1 MKITGLLTD
10 DAVLAEL
17 GARIA
22 GRRIELQ
29 LTQAAVAEQAGI
41 AKRTLERMEAGL
53 TSQLATL
60 VRVLRVLDAASG
72 LDSVIPE
79 SGPRPMD
86 LLKRKSKATRVAMMV
101 CRPSSG
107 EKAMKTPTEN
117 ASAVRSGGS
126 SMASRRRNVA
136 RNINGC
142 RGIRAGCQLFSDT

>member
-29 LTQAAVAEQAGI
+29 LTQAALAEQAGI

-60 VRVLRVLDAASG
+60 VRVLRVLDAAAG
-72 LDSVIPE
+72 LDGLIPE
-79 SGPRPMD
+79 SGPGPMD
-86 LLKRKSKATRVAMMV
+86 LLKRKGKVRQRAAGRRA
-101 CRPSSG
+101 
-107 EKAMKTPTEN
+107 ATPTGKAWSWDEKP
-117 ASAVRSGGS
+117 
-126 SMASRRRNVA
+126 
-136 RNINGC
+136 
-142 RGIRAGCQLFSDT
+142 

>member
-22 GRRIELQ
+22 SRRIELQ
-29 LTQAAVAEQAGI
+29 LTQAAVAERAGI
-41 AKRTLERMEAGL
+41 AKRTLERMEAGK

-72 LDSVIPE
+72 LDGLIPE

-86 LLKRKSKATRVAMMV
+86 LLKQKGRLRQRASGHRVAE
-101 CRPSSG
+101 PPAKSWSWD
-107 EKAMKTPTEN
+107 EKP
-117 ASAVRSGGS
+117 
-126 SMASRRRNVA
+126 
-136 RNINGC
+136 
-142 RGIRAGCQLFSDT
+142 

>member
-1 MKITGLLTD
+1 MRITGLLTD

-22 GRRIELQ
+22 GRRVELQ

-53 TSQLATL
+53 TSQLGTL

-72 LDSVIPE
+72 LDNLIPE

-86 LLKRKSKATRVAMMV
+86 LLKQKGKVRQRASGKRGTKAAGKPWRWD
-101 CRPSSG
+101 
-107 EKAMKTPTEN
+107 EKP
-117 ASAVRSGGS
+117 
-126 SMASRRRNVA
+126 
-136 RNINGC
+136 
-142 RGIRAGCQLFSDT
+142 

>member
-10 DAVLAEL
+10 KAVLAEL
-17 GARIA
+17 GARMA
-22 GRRIELQ
+22 SRRIELQ

-72 LDSVIPE
+72 LDSLIPE

-86 LLKRKSKATRVAMMV
+86 LLKRKSKVQRRA
-101 CRPSSG
+101 SG
-107 EKAMKTPTEN
+107 RRAAKPTAKSWSWDEKP
-117 ASAVRSGGS
+117 
-126 SMASRRRNVA
+126 
-136 RNINGC
+136 
-142 RGIRAGCQLFSDT
+142 

>member
-22 GRRIELQ
+22 GRRIELK

-41 AKRTLERMEAGL
+41 AKRTLERMEAGQ

-72 LDSVIPE
+72 LDGLIPE
-79 SGPRPMD
+79 PAPRPMD
-86 LLKRKSKATRVAMMV
+86 LLKRKGKVRQRAAGQRGAKAAGKAW
-101 CRPSSG
+101 SWD
-107 EKAMKTPTEN
+107 EKP
-117 ASAVRSGGS
+117 
-126 SMASRRRNVA
+126 
-136 RNINGC
+136 
-142 RGIRAGCQLFSDT
+142 

>member
-1 MKITGLLTD
+1 MKITGLITD
-10 DAVLAEL
+10 GAVLAEL

-72 LDSVIPE
+72 LDGVIPE

-86 LLKRKSKATRVAMMV
+86 LLKRKNKVRQRASGRRDAKA
-101 CRPSSG
+101 SG
-107 EKAMKTPTEN
+107 KSWSWDEKP
-117 ASAVRSGGS
+117 
-126 SMASRRRNVA
+126 
-136 RNINGC
+136 
-142 RGIRAGCQLFSDT
+142 

>member
-22 GRRIELQ
+22 ARRLELQ

-53 TSQLATL
+53 TSQLGTL
-60 VRVLRVLDAASG
+60 IRVLRVLDAASG
-72 LDSVIPE
+72 LDNLIPE

-86 LLKRKSKATRVAMMV
+86 LLKQKGKVRQRASGRRTTKATGK
-101 CRPSSG
+101 PWHWD
-107 EKAMKTPTEN
+107 EKP
-117 ASAVRSGGS
+117 
-126 SMASRRRNVA
+126 
-136 RNINGC
+136 
-142 RGIRAGCQLFSDT
+142 

>member
-22 GRRIELQ
+22 SRRIELQ

-41 AKRTLERMEAGL
+41 AKRTLERIEAGQ
-53 TSQLATL
+53 TSQLLTL

-79 SGPRPMD
+79 SGPSPMD
-86 LLKRKSKATRVAMMV
+86 LLKRKGKVRQRASGRRIAQATGKPWRWD
-101 CRPSSG
+101 
-107 EKAMKTPTEN
+107 EKP
-117 ASAVRSGGS
+117 
-126 SMASRRRNVA
+126 
-136 RNINGC
+136 
-142 RGIRAGCQLFSDT
+142 